1 MKLHSQSLPSNT
13 RLLASGETSYIT
25 SVEQS
30 LITSKRLNT
39 FFYSAISK
47 ATTERPLKPAESSST
62 GPIPLNISFAIM
74 NHPFFNSRYTN
85 LKEVNPLSKQWNMR
99 NLSPIY
105 LFCFL
110 VAHFQWAEVSK
121 EEARVF
127 FYCWK
132 FNLRAW
138 PKSHPK
144 LLCFFYK
151 KNTAYSEVLGIDDG
165 AVCVS
170 EILFYK
176 NMARLSA
183 RGIFYCVKMYYLKCW
198 KSLFP

>member
-1 MKLHSQSLPSNT
+1 MIPSMIGKISSINNTSLAIYTLNITTLSSNNINMKLHSQSLPSNT

-74 NHPFFNSRYTN
+74 NHPFFNSRYKN

-105 LFCFL
+105 LFFFL
-110 VAHFQWAEVSK
+110 VAHF
-121 EEARVF
+121 
-127 FYCWK
+127 
-132 FNLRAW
+132 
-138 PKSHPK
+138 
-144 LLCFFYK
+144 
-151 KNTAYSEVLGIDDG
+151 
-165 AVCVS
+165 
-170 EILFYK
+170 
-176 NMARLSA
+176 
-183 RGIFYCVKMYYLKCW
+183 
-198 KSLFP
+198 